1 MNLHQF
7 LVSYL
12 KIITMHFCIVP
23 LLLSYRKKH
32 TWANHK
38 PGSVL
43 DDHPSC
49 TAIACSIQRLTL
61 GRQRATAL
69 YDPFLVLLRMGFTRP
84 SCLQNAG
91 ELLPHHFNLTTALPV
106 SAECF
111 CCTFP
116 IVTYAG
122 RYPASLP
129 CGARTF
135 LTPKCA
141 IVRFTHALLY
151 FYIFSAFKHEVS
163 VKIYFFL

>member
-1 MNLHQF
+1 
-7 LVSYL
+7 
-12 KIITMHFCIVP
+12 MHFCIVP
-23 LLLSYRKKH
+23 LLLSNRKKH
-32 TWANHK
+32 TWANRK

-135 LTPKCA
+135 LTDRPFAPPARLSSLLAKD
-141 IVRFTHALLY
+141 IVPYCGPLVKWESHSSSENRA
-151 FYIFSAFKHEVS
+151 FS
-163 VKIYFFL
+163 